1 MQKKIVDHA
10 LTMLWRVARWLL
22 FSQIYLFVFF
32 LSYLDEPHFK
42 TKKSKKKKQLTI
54 NDKSSLGIIDEEELE
69 HLQSDVDE
77 EEEKEGSITSDL
89 DDEVQ
94 GISVEPLYVLPLYAI
109 LSSEKQARV
118 CLLSLLY
125 FHLQIQTL
133 LRYSNLHHLVHVYV
147 L

>member
-125 FHLQIQTL
+125 FHL
-133 LRYSNLHHLVHVYV
+133 
-147 L
+147 